1 MCTVSFVIITR
12 EKEKEQKKGDGNTR
26 VTVILNQ
33 VRSVGKTE
41 KVTHEQSLREE
52 REPHD
57 I

>member
-1 MCTVSFVIITR
+1 M
-12 EKEKEQKKGDGNTR
+12 
-26 VTVILNQ
+26 TVILNQ

-52 REPHD
+52 REPRD